1 MATITYTGKAR
12 VEELSQGSP
21 FNVIAFYDVGTV
33 KFSVPTTLGVDVMVL
48 GGGGGGGGNIQG
60 GGGGAGSA
68 LLGLNINVINGDI
81 FTITSIGQGGAGGS
95 NLGAIDGAGLN
106 GGDTSILINGVTY
119 TAKGGGGGGGTSY
132 GSSAMINGKS
142 GGCGGGGS
150 GGSSGSSSGGLSV
163 KNTYPNWTS
172 YGNPGGNNFG
182 SGGGIGGPG
191 NTKPSSQIPGAV
203 SGLGFNFNG
212 LFGSNFGVDGY
223 FGGGGCSGSDGR
235 DTINAL
241 TRGLHGGGAGGTTSY
256 SVIGTTLSNG
266 GDAINYTGGGGG
278 GALSFRTTRI
288 SRGGKGG
295 SGIILIKGAFKAIL
309 NIPSPGNPIKFSY
322 LKSIF
327 GDTNT
332 ECKFSR
338 YYNNGSLLN
347 NSFEKITGGNITV
360 PSTIGT
366 PIKLIHFHDIGKIIL
381 KSGNSTLTEA
391 SSKTLF
397 NITPKIL
404 QSYPIST
411 TYVYDGFIYDYLL
424 RSIGLFSTTGAYYTL
439 PISFPFYWYGK
450 KYYCDSNLNNQI
462 YWITDSVISFG
473 KIFNYSFTWTSN
485 DNALFIG
492 FNNSTNWN
500 DYTYASFTNVNT
512 SFRYAF
518 EFNVSSNIYI
528 SKNHQIATFTV
539 TTGDTDNPTQLDANK
554 TKKNISFIRGTN
566 YQYIQIVLFQTTS
579 TTQMWKATAQNT
591 TIDIF
596 NTGNTYNRPIT
607 GGQSLVLR
615 SDLYGNNWTCFNQ
628 SYLDLQ
634 NII

>member
-48 GGGGGGGGNIQG
+48 GGGGGGGANIRG

-68 LLGLNINVINGDI
+68 LLGLNINVIDGDI
-81 FTITSIGQGGAGGS
+81 FTITSIGRGGAGGS
-95 NLGAIDGAGLN
+95 NLGTINGNGLN
-106 GGDTSILINGVTY
+106 GEDTSIIINGVTY
-119 TAKGGGGGGGTSY
+119 TAKGGGGGGGSLLVSGNTV
-132 GSSAMINGKS
+132 NGLS

-150 GGSSGSSSGGLSV
+150 GGYSSSISAAGLSI

-172 YGNPGGNNFG
+172 YGNPGGSNLG

-191 NTKPSSQIPGAV
+191 NTMVSITGAV

-223 FGGGGCSGSDGR
+223 FGGGGRSASDGR

-241 TRGLHGGGAGGTTSY
+241 SRGLHGGGAGGTSY
-256 SVIGTTLSNG
+256 GVIGTSLSNG

-278 GALSFRTTRI
+278 GAVSKNRTT
-288 SRGGKGG
+288 SSYGGNGG

-347 NSFEKITGGNITV
+347 NSFEKITGENITV

-397 NITPKIL
+397 NITPKRL
-404 QSYPIST
+404 QCYPLSSI
-411 TYVYDGFIYDYLL
+411 YIYDGFVNDYLL
-424 RSIGLFSTTGAYYTL
+424 RTIGLFSTAGAYYTL
-439 PISFPFYWYGK
+439 PVSFPFYWYGK

-473 KIFNYSFTWTSN
+473 TIFNFSGTWTSN
-485 DNALFIG
+485 NNALFIG
-492 FNNSTNWN
+492 FNNSITWD
-500 DYTYASFTNVNT
+500 DYNYTTYTNVNT
-512 SFRYAF
+512 SLRYAF

-579 TTQMWKATAQNT
+579 TTQIWKATAQNT

-615 SDLYGNNWTCFNQ
+615 SNLYGSNWTCFTQ
-628 SYLDLQ
+628 SNLDLQ
-634 NII
+634 SIL